1 MRSIVAMLLLAGGVF
16 LVLRGFGIVFYAESE
31 QHRFQREWKAEK
43 PSVVPDTVREMPSG
57 LVARME
63 FGRLQREVFV
73 LDGGEPSN
81 LKRGPIWLRQSA
93 RLGSGGNTVIAGH
106 RDTHFRFLKD
116 VVIGDR
122 FSIDHGNDH
131 QEFRVSGMRIVRPDE
146 RRLLAPAKRDVITLV
161 TCYPF
166 DAVGR
171 AEKRMIVT
179 AERVSEMLASPNIQ

>member
-1 MRSIVAMLLLAGGVF
+1 M
-16 LVLRGFGIVFYAESE
+16 
-31 QHRFQREWKAEK
+31 
-43 PSVVPDTVREMPSG
+43 
-57 LVARME
+57 
-63 FGRLQREVFV
+63 
-73 LDGGEPSN
+73 
-81 LKRGPIWLRQSA
+81 
-93 RLGSGGNTVIAGH
+93 IAGH

-122 FSIDHGNDH
+122 FLIDHGNVH
-131 QEFRVSGMRIVRPDE
+131 QEFRISGMRIVRPDE